1 MSEFESHEGLPRE
14 AEVLRARRES
24 MERLRESG
32 IEPFAMSYYVDTH
45 AADLLEEFEGRLA
58 NEEES
63 DRRASVAGRVVLA
76 RRHGKL
82 TFLVIRDRT
91 GDLQLFCEEA
101 SLGEGYG
108 LLDEI
113 DLGDIVGAT
122 GHVVRTRRG
131 ELSLKVDS
139 LTMLTKALR
148 PLPEKWHGLQD
159 PDLQQRRRYLHLITD
174 PAARGYVSARATVLR
189 TIRHEL
195 DGRGYTEVETPVLQA
210 VAGGAL
216 AKPFTTYHNALD
228 TELKLRISL
237 ELYLKRMLVG
247 GLERIYEIGRN
258 FRNEGIDR
266 EHNPEFTM
274 LELYEAYGDY
284 ETMMRIAEDLIRACA
299 LAVNGSLTFTF
310 RDRQLDLSAPFR
322 RVTVLGAVSD
332 AVGEDVTLDR
342 ADLAELA
349 ARHGVAVDPAWGA
362 GKIVLEMFEKLA
374 EATLLRSDVRLR
386 LPARGLSAR
395 PAASQR
401 SGAHRAL
408 RRHRRRD
415 RARHGLLRAD
425 GSDRAAG
432 EVRGADGGAARGRR
446 RGPSA
451 RRGLHD
457 GARARHA
464 ADRRD
469 RHRDRSAAHGAHG
482 RAVAPGPD
490 PVPAPPAR
498 ELLVDP
504 GRLPRAEHA
513 IYSGRANARVL
524 TGAGGG
530 DAMDEQGTIERIKS
544 VPLFSGFG
552 DKELQRVA
560 AIAKEVEFPAGKVI
574 AKQGETGVG
583 FHMIADGEATVS
595 VDGVDRATLGS
606 GLVLRRDVADR
617 RRSALRD
624 RDRGDRPEDRL
635 AHVLGLQRP
644 AGSVPGARADAAD
657 PAVSAAALRGAV
669 VLAVAT
675 AVGRPSGRLLG
686 DLVQDDHDVVEPAA
700 LRHEPGRAGL
710 VAPRPPPRD
719 RRRRSG

>member
-237 ELYLKRMLVG
+237 ELYLKRILVG

-310 RDRQLDLSAPFR
+310 RERQLDLSAPFR

-349 ARHGVAVDPAWGA
+349 ARHGVAVDPAWVA

-374 EATLLRSDVRLR
+374 EATYFDPTFVCDFPREVSPLARPHRSDPALTEHFDVIVGGIELGTAFSELTDPIEQRAKFEAQMAERLAGDDEAHPLDEDFMTALEHGMPPTGGIGIGIDR
-386 LPARGLSAR
+386 LLM
-395 PAASQR
+395 
-401 SGAHRAL
+401 
-408 RRHRRRD
+408 
-415 RARHGLLRAD
+415 
-425 GSDRAAG
+425 
-432 EVRGADGGAARGRR
+432 
-446 RGPSA
+446 
-451 RRGLHD
+451 
-457 GARARHA
+457 
-464 ADRRD
+464 
-469 RHRDRSAAHGAHG
+469 
-482 RAVAPGPD
+482 
-490 PVPAPPAR
+490 
-498 ELLVDP
+498 
-504 GRLPRAEHA
+504 
-513 IYSGRANARVL
+513 VL
-524 TGAGGG
+524 T
-530 DAMDEQGTIERIKS
+530 DAPS
-544 VPLFSGFG
+544 
-552 DKELQRVA
+552 
-560 AIAKEVEFPAGKVI
+560 
-574 AKQGETGVG
+574 
-583 FHMIADGEATVS
+583 
-595 VDGVDRATLGS
+595 
-606 GLVLRRDVADR
+606 
-617 RRSALRD
+617 LRD
-624 RDRGDRPEDRL
+624 LILFPHHRPE
-635 AHVLGLQRP
+635 
-644 AGSVPGARADAAD
+644 S
-657 PAVSAAALRGAV
+657 S
-669 VLAVAT
+669 
-675 AVGRPSGRLLG
+675 
-686 DLVQDDHDVVEPAA
+686 
-700 LRHEPGRAGL
+700 
-710 VAPRPPPRD
+710 
-719 RRRRSG
+719 